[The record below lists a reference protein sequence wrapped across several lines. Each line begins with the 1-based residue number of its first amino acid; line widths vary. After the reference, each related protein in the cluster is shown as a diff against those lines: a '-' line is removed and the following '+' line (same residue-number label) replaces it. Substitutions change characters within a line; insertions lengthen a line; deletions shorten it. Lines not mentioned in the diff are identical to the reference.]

1 MSQPDG
7 AQWRLEDLQRA
18 AAAAEAA
25 ALQFR
30 QAAESLQA
38 GHVLLS
44 AAESRLAQ
52 DLLRPWLPAPPVAA
66 VPPPPTPA
74 SRWTRGVAA
83 LRVLGDYLKIVPFG
97 VMVLGGMAYLWL
109 IRWLPGHRASDLWP
123 PEYDPAHVQ
132 PLPPGRGYRQSGTLL
147 QDVEAAQWPGR
158 GVDADQAASPSERPP
173 AVAAAALQHAM
184 RPAGPAAGAVAAPEP
199 RAGRAPSGA
208 LAADE

>member
-44 AAESRLAQ
+44 AAECRLAQ
-52 DLLRPWLPAPPVAA
+52 DLLRPWLPPPPVAA
-66 VPPPPTPA
+66 VPPPPSP
-74 SRWTRGVAA
+74 RVRRVEA
-83 LRVLGDYLKIVPFG
+83 LRVLGDYLKILPFG
-97 VMVLGGMAYLWL
+97 VLVLGGMAYLAV
-109 IRWLPGHRASDLWP
+109 IRQLPGHRSSGLWP
-123 PEYDPAHVQ
+123 AEYDPAHVQ

-184 RPAGPAAGAVAAPEP
+184 RPAGPAADAVAAPEP
-199 RAGRAPSGA
+199 RVGRVPSGA